1 LFEPKLHR
9 AVVLCTHTTEDSLVS
24 SQMTTCD
31 LYLSPN
37 FAASILSLRHNSSSA
52 SFVPLNYSTVISTR
66 RTPVM
71 TRLAAQELTVGVLDT
86 QWPRSGRA
94 LAALRRSARVTD
106 ASPSRYR
113 APSSPSSCP
122 PCPCAPVLLVH
133 PLEGSRR
140 RPRSSCNSRTHVHV
154 LAVALCH
161 GLPTPAYVLALPRP
175 PEHTQ
180 QSPHL
185 PSLS

>member
-1 LFEPKLHR
+1 
-9 AVVLCTHTTEDSLVS
+9 
-24 SQMTTCD
+24 MTTCE
-31 LYLSPN
+31 LYLCPN

-94 LAALRRSARVTD
+94 LAAHRRSARVTD

-122 PCPCAPVLLVH
+122 PCPCTPVPLV
-133 PLEGSRR
+133 PSLETSRR
-140 RPRSSCNSRTHVHV
+140 RS
-154 LAVALCH
+154 
-161 GLPTPAYVLALPRP
+161 GTPAHHRP
-175 PEHTQ
+175 
-180 QSPHL
+180 
-185 PSLS
+185 